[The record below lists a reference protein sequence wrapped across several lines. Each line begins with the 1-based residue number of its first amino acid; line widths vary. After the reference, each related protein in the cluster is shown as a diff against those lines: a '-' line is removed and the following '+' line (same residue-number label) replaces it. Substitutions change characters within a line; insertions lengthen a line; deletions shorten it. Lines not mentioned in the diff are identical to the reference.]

1 MLFKYDLADSIV
13 VIQFPW
19 PLLAIIDKIFAF
31 DFLFTTCFD
40 VRRSVQ
46 VVVSERMVK
55 IPKDFRLHNSTPRK
69 VKVGA
74 KIKKK
79 HLKN

>member
-55 IPKDFRLHNSTPRK
+55 IPRDFRLHISTPRK

-74 KIKKK
+74 KIKKN
-79 HLKN
+79 HLRN